1 MKAGE
6 GLTGRYCL
14 LQGSYYGVN
23 CAVIG
28 YASVFL
34 LERGMSPA
42 GIGALIAAGNVLS
55 AVLQPMAAGIADRS
69 GRVTLK
75 QMIRLAAAAGAI
87 LSLLVGVFGS
97 LKLIAPLY
105 MALAMIAN
113 LEMPLV
119 NAVSVYFSNRGYRIN
134 FGLARGIGSLTY
146 AAFSYGLG
154 LLAGMFGAGLH
165 GALRRRVRLLR
176 AVLHET
182 GNNEGGRAGRGRREC
197 SRRSRWGRRI
207 NSRPP

>member
-55 AVLQPMAAGIADRS
+55 AVLQPHDRRHRRPVRARHVKTNDQAGSRS
-69 GRVTLK
+69 GG
-75 QMIRLAAAAGAI
+75 QFCPC
-87 LSLLVGVFGS
+87 LL
-97 LKLIAPLY
+97 
-105 MALAMIAN
+105 
-113 LEMPLV
+113 
-119 NAVSVYFSNRGYRIN
+119 
-134 FGLARGIGSLTY
+134 
-146 AAFSYGLG
+146 AFS
-154 LLAGMFGAGLH
+154 GA
-165 GALRRRVRLLR
+165 
-176 AVLHET
+176 
-182 GNNEGGRAGRGRREC
+182 
-197 SRRSRWGRRI
+197 
-207 NSRPP
+207 

>member
-55 AVLQPMAAGIADRS
+55 AVLQPMTAGIADRS

-75 QMIRLAAAAGAI
+75 QMIRLAAAA
-87 LSLLVGVFGS
+87 SNS
-97 LKLIAPLY
+97 
-105 MALAMIAN
+105 
-113 LEMPLV
+113 
-119 NAVSVYFSNRGYRIN
+119 AVSTVMATVPQSCRPRP
-134 FGLARGIGSLTY
+134 ATV
-146 AAFSYGLG
+146 
-154 LLAGMFGAGLH
+154 
-165 GALRRRVRLLR
+165 RRR
-176 AVLHET
+176 
-182 GNNEGGRAGRGRREC
+182 NRRT
-197 SRRSRWGRRI
+197 SAA
-207 NSRPP
+207 P

>member
-55 AVLQPMAAGIADRS
+55 AVLQPMTAGIADRS

-113 LEMPLV
+113 
-119 NAVSVYFSNRGYRIN
+119 
-134 FGLARGIGSLTY
+134 
-146 AAFSYGLG
+146 
-154 LLAGMFGAGLH
+154 
-165 GALRRRVRLLR
+165 
-176 AVLHET
+176 
-182 GNNEGGRAGRGRREC
+182 
-197 SRRSRWGRRI
+197 
-207 NSRPP
+207 